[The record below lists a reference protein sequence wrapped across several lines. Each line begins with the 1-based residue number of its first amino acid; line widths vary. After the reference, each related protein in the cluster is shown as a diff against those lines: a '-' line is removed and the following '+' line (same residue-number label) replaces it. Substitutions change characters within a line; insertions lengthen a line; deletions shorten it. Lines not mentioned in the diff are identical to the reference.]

1 MQGIAFLKKGDDS
14 GVLSRGCRMH
24 VVVGRK
30 EGD

>member
-1 MQGIAFLKKGDDS
+1 MQGIAFLKKGDDN
-14 GVLSRGCRMH
+14 GALSKRYRTH